1 MKKILLSI
9 LMLGITSICSA
20 KWIETDKLLLPSN
33 TTIYQETNDKGKVKY
48 YICVTD
54 GTNKYNINVNK
65 YNINKQLYL
74 VYWKDENGNVRIT
87 TQVKK
92 DTKAKYPNVEL
103 SKLKVVTK

>member
-20 KWIETDKLLLPSN
+20 KWTEIDKLLLPKN
-33 TTIYQETNDKGKVKY
+33 TTVYQEVDNKGKVKY

-74 VYWKDENGNVRIT
+74 VYWKDDNGNTKIT
-87 TQVKK
+87 TRAKK
-92 DTKAKYPNVEL
+92 DINNKYPNVEL
-103 SKLKVVTK
+103 SKLQVITK